1 MIDSGIYWTDGNPMI
16 YSNGIH
22 FSPANINRVI
32 SMSHIIFGVR
42 LELDS
47 GRIILLR
54 WSNGFSGSPRKDL
67 FKTDSGFF
75 KECEVMV
82 FGANGVNK
90 SFICNDIEYAIS
102 IIENANSVEF

>member
-1 MIDSGIYWTDGNPMI
+1 MIDSGIYWTNGHPMI
-16 YSNGIH
+16 CSNGIH
-22 FSPANINRVI
+22 FSPLNINRVA

-47 GRIILLR
+47 GRITLLR

-82 FGANGVNK
+82 FGPNGANK
-90 SFICNDIEYAIS
+90 SFICDNVEDAIS
-102 IIENANSVEF
+102 IIENADSVEF